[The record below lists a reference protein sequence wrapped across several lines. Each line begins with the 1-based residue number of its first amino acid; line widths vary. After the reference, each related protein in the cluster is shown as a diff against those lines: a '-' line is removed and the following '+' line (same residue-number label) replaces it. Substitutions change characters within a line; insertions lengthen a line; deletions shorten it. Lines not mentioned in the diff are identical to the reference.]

1 VQYSATTSFVP
12 SSAPS
17 LKDAAV
23 TKGEAAW
30 NDIGGAGTV
39 QVVRVPQITATV
51 ITGSMVLRMPTLERD
66 YSTGKL

>member
-30 NDIGGAGTV
+30 NDIGGAGTE
-39 QVVRVPQITATV
+39 QFVRVPEIKTTAKTDV
-51 ITGSMVLRMPTLERD
+51 IVFRMPMLVKVIIPV
-66 YSTGKL
+66 S